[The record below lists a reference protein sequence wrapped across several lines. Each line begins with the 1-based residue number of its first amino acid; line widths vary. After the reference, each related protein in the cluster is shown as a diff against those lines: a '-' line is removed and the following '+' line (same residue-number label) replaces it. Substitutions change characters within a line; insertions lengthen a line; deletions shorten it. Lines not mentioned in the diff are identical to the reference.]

1 VSGVLVAGV
10 GNLFLRDDGFGPE
23 VVRRL
28 AASGVPDGA
37 RVVDYGIRGTHLAY
51 DLLDGWGALVLV
63 DALPVA
69 TAAGS
74 AGAGAA
80 SAAAGEVVVLE
91 VGPDDVGAIPGRGPS
106 GGALDPHGMDPLA
119 VLAGLAAL
127 GGRLPRTLVVGCC
140 ADDVGEGIGL
150 SPAVAGAVPA
160 AVAAVRDLL
169 DRLLAPGACRPAGT
183 LSTDPLSAD
192 FRSTDTG
199 ARPCA

>member
-1 VSGVLVAGV
+1 MSGVLVAGV

-69 TAAGS
+69 TATGPG
-74 AGAGAA
+74 GAGAA

-91 VGPDDVGAIPGRGPS
+91 VGPDDVSPLPGRGPS

-119 VLAGLAAL
+119 VLSGLAAL
-127 GGRLPRTLVVGCC
+127 GGRLPRTLVVGCR
-140 ADDVGEGIGL
+140 AGDVGEGIGL
-150 SPAVAGAVPA
+150 SPAVAGAVPV
-160 AVAAVRDLL
+160 AVSAVRDLL
-169 DRLLAPGACRPAGT
+169 GGLLPAADPRRASRLSVDTSSRAG
-183 LSTDPLSAD
+183 
-192 FRSTDTG
+192 G
-199 ARPCA
+199 RPCA